1 MRKGIIALYDITGIQ
16 NYVYGSNKLKD
27 NIGASNLVEKCFDCF
42 FVNSIK
48 KFYKE
53 ENFRT
58 NWGQDIEWKY
68 EDDKNLVGEIV
79 YIGGGNAL
87 VVFENDEIWKKVNY
101 EFSKTLMIQAPGLKC
116 VTEYEE
122 LKSDFLEVVDKLF
135 KKISLKKYCY
145 TPPIFTKGLCI
156 TKECSITKNPAV
168 IKDKQN
174 KDEFLSYEMHMKR
187 ENVGN
192 SKEEIDIIDDL
203 AGEKGDSYIGVV
215 HIDGNNMGKNIE
227 RITKETLQRCG
238 DYRQAIKA
246 IREFSILIKES
257 YEKAYENMK
266 KAFEY
271 IICEKTEKYKKLFPK
286 KVPFRKILIKGDDV
300 TYICYGKLA
309 ISSVE
314 IFFNELDSIFKEN
327 EMTKNLNACAG
338 IAFVKPHYPF
348 SSAYE
353 ISEECCNSAKEKA
366 KAISGDEAGFYLDF
380 HILRSGMVE
389 NLSETRNKI
398 YNVSYLEHKEEKDF
412 EFYNL
417 LWRPFEILGDKD
429 EKYDF
434 ESIKN
439 LIEDLRNIPRSR
451 IKDLR
456 EAFLCGQEEIEEN
469 IAMMNRRGYNLKFKD
484 KGDIFIDGQSPYF
497 DAIDFM
503 ELYDDLFCFRK
514 EEK

>member
-53 ENFRT
+53 ENFKI
-58 NWGQDIEWKY
+58 NWDQDTEWKY
-68 EDDKNLVGEIV
+68 EDDQNLVGEIV

-87 VVFENDEIWKKVNY
+87 VVFENVEVWKKVNY
-101 EFSKTLMIQAPGLKC
+101 EFSKMLMIQAPGLKC

-122 LKSDFLEVVDKLF
+122 LESNFSEVLDKLF
-135 KKISLKKYCY
+135 KKMSLKKYCY

-168 IKDKQN
+168 INQDG
-174 KDEFLSYEMHMKR
+174 FLSYEIYMKR
-187 ENVGN
+187 ENVKSSEG
-192 SKEEIDIIDDL
+192 EIDIIDDL
-203 AGEKGDSYIGVV
+203 AGEKGDRYIGVV

-227 RITKETLQRCG
+227 KITKETLQSCN

-257 YEKAYENMK
+257 YEKAYESMK
-266 KAFEY
+266 KAFDCIIEKSEEY
-271 IICEKTEKYKKLFPK
+271 KRLFLNK
-286 KVPFRKILIKGDDV
+286 IPFRKILIKGDDV

-314 IFFNELDSIFKEN
+314 IFFRELNRIFKEN

-353 ISEECCNSAKEKA
+353 ISEECCNSAKAKA
-366 KAISGDEAGFYLDF
+366 KAINGNEAGFYLDF
-380 HILRSGMVE
+380 HILRGGMVE

-398 YNVSYLEHKEEKDF
+398 YNVSYLEHKDEKDF
-412 EFYNL
+412 EYYNL

-434 ESIKN
+434 ESIKK
-439 LIEDLRNIPRSR
+439 LVEDLRNIPRSKL
-451 IKDLR
+451 KDLR
-456 EAFLCGQEEIEEN
+456 EAFLFGQEEIEEN
-469 IAMMNRRGYNLKFKD
+469 ILMMNRRGYNLKFKD
-484 KGDIFIDGQSPYF
+484 EEDIFIDGQSPYF

-503 ELYDDLFCFRK
+503 ELHDDLF
-514 EEK
+514 

>member
-42 FVNSIK
+42 FINSIK

-58 NWGQDIEWKY
+58 NWDQYTEWKY
-68 EDDKNLVGEIV
+68 EDDPNLVGEIV

-87 VVFENDEIWKKVNY
+87 VVFENAEVWKKVNY
-101 EFSKTLMIQAPGLKC
+101 EFSKMLMIQAPGLKC

-122 LKSDFLEVVDKLF
+122 LESNFGEVLDRLF
-135 KKISLKKYCY
+135 KKMSLKKYCY
-145 TPPIFTKGLCI
+145 NSPIFTKGLCI
-156 TKECSITKNPAV
+156 TKECSVTKNSAV
-168 IKDKQN
+168 INQDG
-174 KDEFLSYEMHMKR
+174 FLSYEIYMKR
-187 ENVGN
+187 ENAKSSEG
-192 SKEEIDIIDDL
+192 EIDIIDDL
-203 AGEKGDSYIGVV
+203 AGEKGDRYIGVV

-227 RITKETLQRCG
+227 KIIKETLQRNN

-246 IREFSILIKES
+246 IRKFSILIRES

-266 KAFEY
+266 KAFEC
-271 IICEKTEKYKKLFPK
+271 IIEKTEEYKKLFPNK
-286 KVPFRKILIKGDDV
+286 IPFRKILIKGDDV

-314 IFFNELDSIFKEN
+314 IFFKELNRIFKEN

-353 ISEECCNSAKEKA
+353 ISEECCNSAKAKA
-366 KAISGDEAGFYLDF
+366 KAINGSEAGFYLDF
-380 HILRSGMVE
+380 HILRGGMVE

-398 YNVSYLEHKEEKDF
+398 YNAPYLSHKEEKDF
-412 EFYNL
+412 EYYNL

-434 ESIKN
+434 ESIKK
-439 LIEDLRNIPRSR
+439 LVEDLRYIPRSR
-451 IKDLR
+451 LKDLR
-456 EAFLCGQEEIEEN
+456 EAFLFGQEEIKEN
-469 IAMMNRRGYNLKFKD
+469 ILMMNRRGYNLKFKD
-484 KGDIFIDGQSPYF
+484 EEDIFIDGQSPYF

-503 ELYDDLFCFRK
+503 ELYDDLF
-514 EEK
+514 

>member
-58 NWGQDIEWKY
+58 NWDQDTEWKY
-68 EDDKNLVGEIV
+68 EDDQNLVGEIV

-87 VVFENDEIWKKVNY
+87 VVFENVEVWKKVNY
-101 EFSKTLMIQAPGLKC
+101 EFSKMLMIQAPGLKC

-122 LKSDFLEVVDKLF
+122 LESNFSEVLDKLF
-135 KKISLKKYCY
+135 KKMSLKKYCY

-168 IKDKQN
+168 INQDG
-174 KDEFLSYEMHMKR
+174 FLSYEIYMKR
-187 ENVGN
+187 ENAKSFEG
-192 SKEEIDIIDDL
+192 EIDIIDDL
-203 AGEKGDSYIGVV
+203 AGEKGDRYIGVV

-227 RITKETLQRCG
+227 KITKETLQSCN

-266 KAFEY
+266 KAFEC
-271 IICEKTEKYKKLFPK
+271 IIEKSEEYKRLFLNK
-286 KVPFRKILIKGDDV
+286 IPFRKILIKGDDV

-314 IFFNELDSIFKEN
+314 IFFKELNKIFKEN

-353 ISEECCNSAKEKA
+353 ISEECCNSAKAKA
-366 KAISGDEAGFYLDF
+366 KAINGNEAGFYLDF
-380 HILRSGMVE
+380 HILRGGMVE

-398 YNVSYLEHKEEKDF
+398 YNVSYLEHKDEKDF
-412 EFYNL
+412 EYYNL

-434 ESIKN
+434 ESIKK
-439 LIEDLRNIPRSR
+439 LVEDLRNIPRSKL
-451 IKDLR
+451 KDLR
-456 EAFLCGQEEIEEN
+456 EAFLFGQEEIEEN
-469 IAMMNRRGYNLKFKD
+469 ILMMNRRGYNLKFKD
-484 KGDIFIDGQSPYF
+484 EEDIFIDGQSPYF

-503 ELYDDLFCFRK
+503 ELHDDLF
-514 EEK
+514 

>member
-1 MRKGIIALYDITGIQ
+1 MRKGIIALYDVTGIQ

-58 NWGQDIEWKY
+58 NWTQDTEWKY
-68 EDDKNLVGEIV
+68 EDDQNLVGEIV

-87 VVFENDEIWKKVNY
+87 VVFENTEIWERVNY
-101 EFSKTLMIQAPGLKC
+101 EFSKTLMIQVPGLKC

-122 LKSDFLEVVDKLF
+122 LSSNFGEVLDKLF
-135 KKISLKKYCY
+135 KEMSLKKHCY

-168 IKDKQN
+168 IN
-174 KDEFLSYEMHMKR
+174 KDGFLSYEMYMKR
-187 ENVGN
+187 ENAK
-192 SKEEIDIIDDL
+192 SSEEEIDIIDDL
-203 AGEKGDSYIGVV
+203 AGEKGDRYIGVV

-227 RITKETLQRCG
+227 KITKETLQSCN

-257 YEKAYENMK
+257 YEKAYESMK
-266 KAFEY
+266 KAFEC
-271 IICEKTEKYKKLFPK
+271 IIEKSEEYKRLFPNK
-286 KVPFRKILIKGDDV
+286 IPFRKILIKGDDV

-314 IFFNELDSIFKEN
+314 MFFKELDIIFKEN

-353 ISEECCNSAKEKA
+353 ISEECCNSAKAKA
-366 KAISGDEAGFYLDF
+366 KVINGDEAGFYLDF
-380 HILRSGMVE
+380 HILRGGMVG

-398 YNVSYLEHKEEKDF
+398 YNVSYLEHKDEKDF
-412 EFYNL
+412 EYYNL
-417 LWRPFEILGDKD
+417 LWRPFKILGDKD

-434 ESIKN
+434 ESMKK
-439 LIEDLRNIPRSR
+439 LVKDLRNIPRSKL
-451 IKDLR
+451 KDLR
-456 EAFLCGQEEIEEN
+456 EAFLFGQEEIEEN

-484 KGDIFIDGQSPYF
+484 EEDIFIDGQSPYF

-503 ELYDDLFCFRK
+503 ELYDDLF
-514 EEK
+514 

>member
-53 ENFRT
+53 ENFKI
-58 NWGQDIEWKY
+58 NWDQDTEWKY

-87 VVFENDEIWKKVNY
+87 VVFENVEVWKKVNY
-101 EFSKTLMIQAPGLKC
+101 EFSKMLMIQAPGLKC

-122 LKSDFLEVVDKLF
+122 LESNFSEVLDKLF
-135 KKISLKKYCY
+135 KKMSLKKYCY

-168 IKDKQN
+168 INQDG
-174 KDEFLSYEMHMKR
+174 FLSYEIYMKR
-187 ENVGN
+187 ENVKSSEG
-192 SKEEIDIIDDL
+192 EIDIIDDL
-203 AGEKGDSYIGVV
+203 AGEKGDRYIGVV

-227 RITKETLQRCG
+227 KITKETLQSCN

-257 YEKAYENMK
+257 YEKAYESMK
-266 KAFEY
+266 KAFDCIIEKSEEY
-271 IICEKTEKYKKLFPK
+271 KRLFLNK
-286 KVPFRKILIKGDDV
+286 IPFRKILIKGDDV

-314 IFFNELDSIFKEN
+314 IFFRELNRIFKEN

-353 ISEECCNSAKEKA
+353 ISEECCNSAKAKA
-366 KAISGDEAGFYLDF
+366 KAINGNEAGFYLDF
-380 HILRSGMVE
+380 HILRGGMVE

-398 YNVSYLEHKEEKDF
+398 YNVSYLEHKDEKDF
-412 EFYNL
+412 EYYNL

-434 ESIKN
+434 ESIKK
-439 LIEDLRNIPRSR
+439 LVEDLRNIPRSKL
-451 IKDLR
+451 KDLR
-456 EAFLCGQEEIEEN
+456 EAFLFGQEEIEEN
-469 IAMMNRRGYNLKFKD
+469 ILMMNRRGYNLKFKD
-484 KGDIFIDGQSPYF
+484 EEDIFIDGQSPYF

-503 ELYDDLFCFRK
+503 ELHDDLF
-514 EEK
+514 